1 MTSFNALKGCN
12 FELFEKSEWEIICTK
27 KTCNWICVADCLY
40 RNIYQYKYIAL
51 LDIDEVIMPLGNAS
65 NWSELMRNV
74 EEASLRTKNT
84 TRASYNFRNIYFM
97 DEFLGEHMKQRG
109 GDLDASDLELDDIPD
124 HMHMLRHVYRSANYT
139 KPGQVCVQWRVPPR
153 VLGFLCMGENHFGGN
168 WFSTHSK
175 FHAICPQFELFCTG
189 VQA

>member
-1 MTSFNALKGCN
+1 
-12 FELFEKSEWEIICTK
+12 
-27 KTCNWICVADCLY
+27 
-40 RNIYQYKYIAL
+40 
-51 LDIDEVIMPLGNAS
+51 MPLGNAS

-109 GDLDASDLELDDIPD
+109 GGDLDASDLELDDIPD

-139 KPGQVCVQWRVPPR
+139 KPGQVCYKRGC
-153 VLGFLCMGENHFGGN
+153 L
-168 WFSTHSK
+168 
-175 FHAICPQFELFCTG
+175 PQFWIFLRVTPHKLSAYYAPCG
-189 VQA
+189 GHPKCVQVRAGGKSWLHECARKKRP

>member
-1 MTSFNALKGCN
+1 MA
-12 FELFEKSEWEIICTK
+12 
-27 KTCNWICVADCLY
+27 
-40 RNIYQYKYIAL
+40 KYY
-51 LDIDEVIMPLGNAS
+51 EVIMPLGNAS

-109 GDLDASDLELDDIPD
+109 GDLDASDLELDEIPD

-139 KPGQVCVQWRVPPR
+139 KPGQVC
-153 VLGFLCMGENHFGGN
+153 L
-168 WFSTHSK
+168 K
-175 FHAICPQFELFCTG
+175 IC
-189 VQA
+189 